1 MTTATHTVIACRLAY
16 PDEGPLV
23 KTLFTKYYE
32 EPCDWLTF
40 SNPFP
45 HWILAEQNGGPIG
58 MAMLGIGNPFGW
70 IEFLMVDQACS
81 ETTKGRVVSSIEAY
95 AYDALK
101 AFGVSGALCTVSNKD
116 LDFQRVVE
124 RRGYV
129 PHGAGTVYLKR
140 L

>member
-23 KTLFTKYYE
+23 KALFTKYYE
-32 EPCDWLTF
+32 EPCDWLEF

-45 HWILAEQNGGPIG
+45 HWIIAEQNGEPVG

-70 IEFLMVDQACS
+70 LEFMMIDPTLS
-81 ETTKGRVVSSIEAY
+81 RITRGRVFSSLEAH

-101 AFGVSGALCTVSNKD
+101 AFGVSGILSTVSDAKPNM
-116 LDFQRVVE
+116 QQIVQ
-124 RRGYV
+124 RRGFV
-129 PHGAGTVYLKR
+129 PHGPCTIYLKR

>member
-1 MTTATHTVIACRLAY
+1 MTTATTTVIACRLAY

-23 KTLFTKYYE
+23 KALFTKYYE
-32 EPCDWLTF
+32 EPCDWLNF

-45 HWILAEQNGGPIG
+45 HWILAEQNGDPVG

-70 IEFLMVDQACS
+70 IEFLMVDPAVS
-81 ETTKGRVVSSIEAY
+81 EMTKGRAVSAIETY

-101 AFGVSGALCTVSNKD
+101 AFGVSGILSTVSEAKPK
-116 LDFQRVVE
+116 FKQIME
-124 RRGYV
+124 RRGFV
-129 PHGAGTVYLKR
+129 PHGSCTIYLKR

>member
-1 MTTATHTVIACRLAY
+1 MTTATTTVIACRLAY

-23 KTLFTKYYE
+23 KALFTKYYE
-32 EPCDWLTF
+32 EPCDWLEF

-45 HWILAEQNGGPIG
+45 HWILAEQNGEPVG

-70 IEFLMVDQACS
+70 IEFLMVDPTAS
-81 ETTKGRVVSSIEAY
+81 EITKGRVVSAIETY

-101 AFGVSGALCTVSNKD
+101 AFGVSGALCSVSNKK
-116 LDFQRVVE
+116 LDFQRIVE
-124 RRGYV
+124 RRGFV
-129 PHGAGTVYLKR
+129 PHGPCTIYLKR

>member
-1 MTTATHTVIACRLAY
+1 MTTATTTVVACRLAY

-23 KTLFTKYYE
+23 KALFTKCFE
-32 EPCDWLTF
+32 APCEWLDF

-45 HWILAEQNGGPIG
+45 HWILAEQNGEPVG

-70 IEFLMVDQACS
+70 LEFLMIDPS
-81 ETTKGRVVSSIEAY
+81 LTKTTKGRVFSALEAY

-101 AFGVSGALCTVSNKD
+101 AFGISGVLATVSDAKPNMK
-116 LDFQRVVE
+116 QIVT
-124 RRGYV
+124 RRGFV
-129 PHGAGTVYLKR
+129 PHGPCTIYLKR